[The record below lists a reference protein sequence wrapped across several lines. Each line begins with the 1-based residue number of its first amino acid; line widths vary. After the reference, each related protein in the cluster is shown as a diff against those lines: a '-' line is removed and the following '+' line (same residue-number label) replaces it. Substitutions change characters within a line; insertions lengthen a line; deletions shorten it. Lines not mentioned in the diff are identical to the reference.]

1 MICIIIMMIIS
12 RNYYKYYDET
22 LKCES
27 INVESLYINFTL
39 IIGKI
44 SKHLI
49 SEATI

>member
-1 MICIIIMMIIS
+1 MMIIS
-12 RNYYKYYDET
+12 RNYYYYKYYDET

-49 SEATI
+49 SKV